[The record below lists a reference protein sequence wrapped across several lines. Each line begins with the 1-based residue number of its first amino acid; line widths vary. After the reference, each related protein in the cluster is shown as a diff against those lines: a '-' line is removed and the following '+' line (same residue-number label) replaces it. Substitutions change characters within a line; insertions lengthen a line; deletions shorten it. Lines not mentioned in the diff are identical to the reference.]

1 MKMLKCLC
9 QSMANLLAS
18 SCNAGLWKM
27 SNGLFLVEVPVYI
40 LKCLYQ
46 KFCELDI
53 CHDAVYCIFI
63 IRMSFKAY
71 CRGMQGIYANEV
83 WWLLWS
89 PRISS
94 VNSLY
99 GMMHT
104 LVMMSPS
111 VQCACV
117 KQLGWGFFLLCIFKF
132 FFLQ

>member
-1 MKMLKCLC
+1 MSVHGQLACLKLQCRPLENVKC
-9 QSMANLLAS
+9 TV
-18 SCNAGLWKM
+18 
-27 SNGLFLVEVPVYI
+27 FEVYI
-40 LKCLYQ
+40 LKC
-46 KFCELDI
+46 
-53 CHDAVYCIFI
+53 CIPEVSW
-63 IRMSFKAY
+63 IRYMSRCSILHMSFKAY

-132 FFLQ
+132 FFSSIVTQKKTQITW